1 VINVAILSS
10 IRRWYFRD
18 KLSLREIARRTGLS
32 RNTVRRYLRED
43 ISEPLYPKRQTPR
56 KLDAFADKLAQWL
69 SDAARTSRKQRRSLK
84 QMHADLCA
92 LGFDG
97 SYDRV
102 AVFARDWRR
111 QQLEA
116 SKGASKHTYIPL
128 QFKPGEAF
136 QFDWSEDWAVIAGER
151 VKLQIAHFKLSYSRA
166 FFVRAY
172 WQQTHEMLFDAHH
185 HAFTAWGG
193 IPQRGIY
200 DNMKTAV
207 DKVKRGKQRDVNARF
222 AAMVSHYL
230 FDADFCN
237 PASGWEK
244 GQVEKNVQ
252 DARRRLWQKVPA
264 QPSLVALN
272 AWLSERCM
280 ALWSESTHPTEA
292 MTIQAALDH
301 ERSFLMPTGQ
311 AFDGFVEQPKRVS
324 PTCLITFERTRYS
337 VPSSFA
343 NRPVSLHSYP
353 DYLEVIA
360 EGESIAV
367 HQRVF
372 NRKHDPIATVYDWRH
387 YLSVLQ
393 RKPGALRNGAPF
405 VELPPAFQTLQGI
418 LLKRT
423 GGDRE
428 MVDILALVLLHDEQ
442 DVLTA
447 VELAL
452 ETGAPSKQIV
462 INILSRLLE
471 GSPLAPINVPPAL
484 MLRIEPLA
492 NVTRYDNLRT
502 QGLTTQGEHHAH

>member
-1 VINVAILSS
+1 MAILSS

-18 KLSLREIARRTGLS
+18 KLSLREIARRTGFS
-32 RNTVRRYLRED
+32 RNTVRRYLRNE
-43 ISEPLYPKRQTPR
+43 ISEPLYPKRQTPS

-69 SDAARTSRKQRRSLK
+69 SDAVRTSRKQRRSLK

-97 SYDRV
+97 SYDAIAR
-102 AVFARDWRR
+102 FAREWRR
-111 QQLEA
+111 QQLEL

-151 VKLQIAHFKLSYSRA
+151 VKLQVAHFKLSYSRA

-172 WQQTHEMLFDAHH
+172 LLQTHEMLFDAHH

-207 DKVKRGKQRDVNARF
+207 DKVRRGKQRDVNARF
-222 AAMVSHYL
+222 SSMVSHYL
-230 FDADFCN
+230 FDAEFCN
-237 PASGWEK
+237 PAAGWEK
-244 GQVEKNVQ
+244 GQIEKNVQ

-272 AWLSERCM
+272 DWLRERCVE
-280 ALWSESTHPTEA
+280 LWSESTHPTES
-292 MTIQAALDH
+292 MTIQAALDI
-301 ERSFLMPTGQ
+301 ERTFLMPTGQ
-311 AFDGFVEQPKRVS
+311 AFDGFVEQTKRIS

-343 NRPVSLHSYP
+343 NRPVSLHIYH
-353 DYLEVIA
+353 DHLEVIA
-360 EGESIAV
+360 EGNIIAI
-367 HQRVF
+367 HKRLF
-372 NRKHDPIATVYDWRH
+372 NRKHVHMTTVYDWRH

-393 RKPGALRNGAPF
+393 RKPGAIRNGAPF
-405 VELPPAFQTLQGI
+405 AELPQAFQTLQTI
-418 LLKRT
+418 LLKRL

-442 DVLTA
+442 AVLTA

-471 GSPLAPINVPPAL
+471 GSPLAPIEIPPAL
-484 MLRIEPLA
+484 ALRIEPLA

-502 QGLTTQGEHHAH
+502 QGLIIQGEHHAH

>member
-1 VINVAILSS
+1 MAILSS

-18 KLSLREIARRTGLS
+18 KLSLREIARRTGFS
-32 RNTVRRYLRED
+32 RNTVRRYLRGE
-43 ISEPLYPKRQTPR
+43 ISEPLYPKRQTPS

-69 SDAARTSRKQRRSLK
+69 SDAVRTSRKQRRSLK
-84 QMHADLCA
+84 QMHADLCV
-92 LGFDG
+92 LGYEG

-102 AVFARDWRR
+102 ALFAREWRR
-111 QQLEA
+111 QQLEL

-151 VKLQIAHFKLSYSRA
+151 VKLQVAHFKLSYSRA

-172 WQQTHEMLFDAHH
+172 LLQTHEMLFDAHH

-200 DNMKTAV
+200 DNMRTAV
-207 DKVKRGKQRDVNARF
+207 DKVRRGKQRDVNARF
-222 AAMVSHYL
+222 SSMIGHYL

-237 PASGWEK
+237 PAAGWEK
-244 GQVEKNVQ
+244 GQIEKNVQ

-272 AWLSERCM
+272 DWLSARCIE
-280 ALWSESTHPTEA
+280 LWSESTHPTES
-292 MTIQAALDH
+292 MTIQVALNH
-301 ERSFLMPTGQ
+301 ERSFLMPTGH
-311 AFDGFVEQPKRVS
+311 AFDGFVEQTKRIS

-343 NRPVSLHSYP
+343 NRPVSLHIYH
-353 DYLEVIA
+353 DHLEVIA
-360 EGESIAV
+360 EGNIIAI
-367 HQRVF
+367 HKRLF
-372 NRKHDPIATVYDWRH
+372 NRKHVHMTIVYDWRH

-405 VELPPAFQTLQGI
+405 AELPQAFQTLQSI
-418 LLKRT
+418 LLKRL

-428 MVDILALVLLHDEQ
+428 MVDVLALVLLHDEQ

-452 ETGAPSKQIV
+452 ETGAPSKQVV

-471 GSPLAPINVPPAL
+471 GSPLAPIEVPPAL
-484 MLRIEPLA
+484 ALRIEPLA

-502 QGLTTQGEHHAH
+502 QGLITQGEHHAH